1 MGQLEDLQV
10 FVRVVEAG
18 GIGRAATQ
26 LGMAKSAV
34 SRRLSELEARL
45 GLRLINRTT
54 RKSNL
59 TEAGRA
65 YYQRAGQVLDDVAE
79 MNAMTS
85 DADASLQ
92 GTMHLAVPLSFGLSH
107 LAPALDDFIQLYPK
121 LVLNFDFSDR
131 HVDLVEEGFDV
142 GFRIADMKDSSL
154 KARVICPIRHCL
166 CASPEYLS
174 RFGKPTVLED
184 LKDHRW
190 LRYQTASSAL
200 IKLIDEEQNEHRV
213 RMSSTLIANNGDFL
227 NQMAIAGH
235 GIVISPTFISWQA
248 LKDGKLVRVLKD
260 YSPPQMKAYAVYP
273 QTRYLSQRVRLLID
287 FLVERFGDNPY
298 WDKQIEGV

>member
-54 RKSNL
+54 RKSSL

-65 YYQRAGQVLDDVAE
+65 YYQRAGQVLEDIAE

-92 GTMHLAVPLSFGLSH
+92 GTIHLAVPLSFGLCH
-107 LAPALDDFIQLYPK
+107 LAPAIDDFAQLYPK
-121 LVLNFDFSDR
+121 LVLNIDFSDR
-131 HVDLVEEGFDV
+131 HIDLIEEGFDV
-142 GFRIADMKDSSL
+142 AFRIADLKDSSL
-154 KARVICPIRHCL
+154 RARVICPIRHCI
-166 CASPEYLS
+166 CASPDYLK
-174 RFGKPTVLED
+174 RYGEPRVPED
-184 LKDHRW
+184 LKEHRL
-190 LRYQTASSAL
+190 LRYQASGSAPL
-200 IKLIDEEQNEHRV
+200 KLIDKEETEYNI
-213 RMSSTLIANNGDFL
+213 RMTSTMIANNGDFL
-227 NQMAIAGH
+227 NQMAISGH
-235 GIVISPTFISWQA
+235 GIGAAPTFISWRA
-248 LKDGKLVRVLKD
+248 LRDGKLIRIL
-260 YSPPQMKAYAVYP
+260 
-273 QTRYLSQRVRLLID
+273 
-287 FLVERFGDNPY
+287 
-298 WDKQIEGV
+298 

>member
-10 FVRVVEAG
+10 FVRVVGAG

-54 RKSNL
+54 RKSSL

-65 YYQRAGQVLDDVAE
+65 YYHRAGQVLADVAE

-107 LAPALDDFIQLYPK
+107 LAPALDDFAQLYPK
-121 LVLNFDFSDR
+121 LVLNIDFSDR

-142 GFRIADMKDSSL
+142 AFRIAEMKDSSL
-154 KARVICPIRHCL
+154 KARVICPVRHCI
-166 CASPEYLS
+166 CASPEYLR
-174 RFGKPTVLED
+174 RFGEPKVLED

-190 LRYQTASSAL
+190 LKYQTASSVPL
-200 IKLIDEEQNEHRV
+200 KLIDSEQKEHRV
-213 RMSSTLIANNGDFL
+213 RMSSTLISNNGDFL
-227 NQMAIAGH
+227 NQMAISGH
-235 GIVISPTFISWQA
+235 GIVISPTFISWRA
-248 LKDGKLVRVLKD
+248 LKDGELIRILES
-260 YSPPQMKAYAVYP
+260 YSPPPMKAYAAYP
-273 QTRYLSQRVRLLID
+273 QTRYLSQRVRQLID

-298 WDKQIEGV
+298 WDKCIGGV